1 MVAERVLRIV
11 GGRDGLPLLLLV
23 SLLLHLL
30 LIALPLPGRT
40 GGAGRSVSEF
50 RPSSLYASLSDASV
64 ALTALSQQR
73 EPVAEPVPAPVPML
87 EPVPRA
93 SAFSAADRAVPELPP
108 VLAFYPSAALT
119 IRPVALSEPLLD
131 DGDAAFGE
139 QVLTLWIDDQGVVV
153 EVAVERSDLPA
164 DRRRAVADAFRSVR
178 FAPGELNGKKV
189 GAVVRI
195 AVSYDD
201 ERLPIE
207 P

>member
-23 SLLLHLL
+23 SLLLHLA
-30 LIALPLPGRT
+30 LIALPWPGR
-40 GGAGRSVSEF
+40 AGRAV
-50 RPSSLYASLSDASV
+50 RQVNDLPSSSLHASLSDASV
-64 ALTALSQQR
+64 ARTALSQQR
-73 EPVAEPVPAPVPML
+73 EPVAVPVPVRVPML
-87 EPVPRA
+87 KPVPRA
-93 SAFSAADRAVPELPP
+93 SAFSAADRAVPEQRP
-108 VLAFYPSAALT
+108 VQAFYPSAALT

-131 DGDAAFGE
+131 DGDAVSGE
-139 QVLTLWIDDQGVVV
+139 QVLTLWIDDQGAVV
-153 EVAVERSDLPA
+153 EVSVERSDLPA
-164 DRRRAVADAFRSVR
+164 DRRRAVADAFRLVR